1 MTQVQT
7 IEGSVV
13 LAFRPSP
20 ARARA
25 VAETPRETGTVLLF
39 TGTRYERRPD
49 AAEPAAQDAPTRFDP
64 ASCDL
69 DLAHS

>member
-7 IEGSVV
+7 IEGNVV

-20 ARARA
+20 SRPRQ
-25 VAETPRETGTVLLF
+25 VGETKPETGTVILF

-49 AAEPAAQDAPTRFDP
+49 AEPTASKGPVQSDSMAA
-64 ASCDL
+64 DL

>member
-7 IEGSVV
+7 NEGNVV
-13 LAFRPSP
+13 LAFRPPP
-20 ARARA
+20 ARPKT
-25 VAETPRETGTVLLF
+25 VAETRHETGTVILF

-49 AAEPAAQDAPTRFDP
+49 ATEPAAAEVPSP
-64 ASCDL
+64 SDL